1 MSHLMRRVI
10 ASRIM
15 RTTIDLDPTVLR
27 ELKQRSARSGK
38 SMGQLA
44 SELLARS
51 LDEPA
56 GKPVES
62 ALAWIAKDLGIPRVD
77 LEDKEA
83 VRAALDA
90 VG

>member
-1 MSHLMRRVI
+1 MRCVVS
-10 ASRIM
+10 SRIM

-27 ELKQRSARSGK
+27 ELKQRSEDSGK

-51 LDEPA
+51 LRDRGEQMAVPDR
-56 GKPVES
+56 
-62 ALAWIAKDLGIPRVD
+62 LAWIARDLGRPRID

-83 VRAALDA
+83 VRAILDSA
-90 VG
+90 G

>member
-1 MSHLMRRVI
+1 
-10 ASRIM
+10 M

-27 ELKQRSARSGK
+27 ELKQRSVRSGK

-51 LDEPA
+51 LDEHA
-56 GKPVES
+56 EKSTES
-62 ALAWIAKDLGIPRVD
+62 PLTWIARDLGIPRVD

-83 VRAALDA
+83 VRAALDSD
-90 VG
+90 G

>member
-1 MSHLMRRVI
+1 MRCVV

-27 ELKQRSARSGK
+27 ELKHRSARSGK

-51 LDEPA
+51 LDEGAGEPA
-56 GKPVES
+56 ASP
-62 ALAWIAKDLGIPRVD
+62 LTWITRELGLPRVD

-83 VRAALDA
+83 VRAALDST
-90 VG
+90 G

>member
-1 MSHLMRRVI
+1 MRGVI

-27 ELKQRSARSGK
+27 ELKHRSARTGK

-51 LDEPA
+51 LDEPVGPA
-56 GKPVES
+56 AKS
-62 ALAWIAKDLGIPRVD
+62 ALTWISKDLGIPRVD

-83 VRAALDA
+83 VRRALE
-90 VG
+90 GE